1 MKKKKFNLSGVAAA
15 VIAILVLVVFVPV
28 NIIFNYYDKVF
39 DMTPSGRYTL
49 NKKTV
54 QLLDETSDKQIEIYY
69 LSLLKYF
76 QDAPEYLSLYHTLT
90 QLDERDNITLTCF
103 EPDENPALA
112 KQLDPDDILGIS
124 AGDIFVKCG
133 DVIKKIDHNK
143 IFQKSDGVL
152 EYAGEELIVAA
163 IETCTSGSLPTV
175 YFLTGHG

>member
-1 MKKKKFNLSGVAAA
+1 MDIHLDREKALEQGVIAMKKKKFNLSGVAAA

-76 QDAPEYLSLYHTLT
+76 QDAP
-90 QLDERDNITLTCF
+90 
-103 EPDENPALA
+103 
-112 KQLDPDDILGIS
+112 
-124 AGDIFVKCG
+124 
-133 DVIKKIDHNK
+133 
-143 IFQKSDGVL
+143 
-152 EYAGEELIVAA
+152 
-163 IETCTSGSLPTV
+163 
-175 YFLTGHG
+175 